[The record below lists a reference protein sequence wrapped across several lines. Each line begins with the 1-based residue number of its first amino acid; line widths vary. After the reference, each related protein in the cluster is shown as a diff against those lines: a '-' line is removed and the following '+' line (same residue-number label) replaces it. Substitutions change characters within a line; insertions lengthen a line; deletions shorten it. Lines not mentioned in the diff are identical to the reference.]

1 MLDHAG
7 LNVRD
12 IAAARRFY
20 EETLAPL
27 GYTLAVDGGE
37 YLGFRS
43 ADGELDFWLA
53 QRGEPSAG
61 THIAFRARD
70 RAAVDAYHRAALA
83 AGGTD
88 NGAPGVRA
96 EYHEHYYGAYVLDPA
111 GNNVEAVCHGP
122 AGGNS

>member
-96 EYHEHYYGAYVLDPA
+96 EYHEQYYGAYVLDPA

-122 AGGNS
+122 AGGSS